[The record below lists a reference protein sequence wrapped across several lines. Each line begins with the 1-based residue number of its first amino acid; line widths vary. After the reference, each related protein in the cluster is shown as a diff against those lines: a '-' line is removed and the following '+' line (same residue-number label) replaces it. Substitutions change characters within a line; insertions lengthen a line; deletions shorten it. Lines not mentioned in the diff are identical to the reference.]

1 MSVEKVKSLRLQRRG
16 AKAKLSRYGK
26 ALQSLI
32 NDQRPVPEVQ
42 EMFEQYAGAFDDLQ
56 NKHASYTEV
65 VEDDDEF
72 EKEELW
78 MDECHNSFMKLQIIE
93 RDYCKVDE
101 SFREVTQ
108 PQEHQQGASARYY
121 QSLEATLSADEQQDE
136 SPREAG
142 QPADAGRRMK
152 GSAYKMERPKLP
164 SFDGNIRDYCIFKA
178 DFLHAVGNQ
187 YDDRDAL
194 MILRSC
200 LQSKPLQLV
209 KGIGQDYTAAWEQLD
224 MIYGDE
230 RFVADAIINDIS
242 KVRPLKTGESD
253 RFCEFVHLVRRSYN
267 TLKEINQPG
276 NLDNSHM
283 LAIMEK
289 KLSPEDRLVWFRH
302 QETCGKASF
311 DLFLTWL
318 TIELKSRM
326 RASAP
331 VRSDSKSGGVHIVG
345 KAVPNEETKFQPFHK
360 CWICETSSHWLDQC
374 KKFLAMSQ
382 IDRLQLVKTNHA
394 CFSCLKKAGKEH
406 RMSNC
411 KRRRRCSETS
421 AGEPCKY
428 FHHPL
433 LHASTEVRGGN
444 VDVAFAGNSEALL
457 PIVTVE
463 ILGQRGAV
471 CEGNVLLDSGAQVS
485 LIKKSVAEELK
496 LKGSN
501 ISITIT
507 KVGGEQ
513 EQMETQQHQ
522 LKVKSLSTNAIH
534 SVTAVALPCISE
546 NIAEVKMDAMAK
558 LFNLKSGDLRRG
570 SGSVHLLIGIDYP
583 KMHMGKSRQK
593 GQLAARKSPLGWVI
607 FGAPKKSSDRMNVLH
622 VKLTTPIDLT
632 DFWSSESMGVQS
644 SSCHC
649 EPSPLSKQEKEEE
662 QIIRESS
669 KKVGN
674 KWEIAYP
681 WRKDPNLLPD
691 NRAQA
696 EKVLCSTEKR
706 LARNQDH
713 ADAYVKQM
721 KELVE
726 NGFARKLTENEVDQ
740 YEGPIHY
747 ISHHAVLRPEKRST
761 PVRIVFNSSSSYHGH
776 CLNDYWFKG
785 PDLLNDLLGVLLRFR
800 MNEVGFCGDI
810 SKMYHRV
817 SIPER
822 DMNVHRYLWRDMQTD
837 RKPDVYIMKVVTFG
851 DKPAPAMAQL
861 ALRMTAEAAEA
872 THPKAAQ
879 VLKES
884 VYMDDICDSVREV
897 SEAEQLTS
905 EIDQV
910 LQEGGFKVKGWTSN
924 EALKG
929 ESKKEG
935 ETRILE
941 AALEDKVLG
950 IAWDNQQDMFFYK
963 VKETV
968 PSSPNDGKDEESLL
982 TKRKVLSR
990 IARIFDPIGFAAPVL
1005 VRAKIGMQQLW
1016 QRGYDWDE
1024 LLPSDQQKWWV
1035 TFLKEMQD
1043 LNNVKYERCLTPPM
1057 AIGQPTLCI
1066 FADASEVA
1074 FGVCVYLQWKLEDGK
1089 YAVRFVLAKSRVA
1102 PLKKITVPRLELQA
1116 AVMAARVYTT
1126 VMKEL
1131 RLQPESV
1138 IFMTDSMIALSWIRS
1153 EGRRF
1158 KPFVAARI
1166 GEIQSHTNPAQW
1178 KYVPGELNPA
1188 DDVSRGLPVKK
1199 LSERWKQGPA
1209 FLYRPKEEWP
1219 SEKAVPDTETE
1230 VESERRKVN
1239 HISAKQNDVIDVK
1252 KFSSWRKLIRVTAY
1266 VLKFVE
1272 KLKAARWIRSDDNV
1286 DPDERC
1292 LSTAQLQKAER
1303 FLIKE
1308 AQTTLHQRVKNGD
1321 FKTLSPFV
1329 DKEGI
1334 IRVGGRLDKA
1344 QISYEQ
1350 RHPALLPYGAWIS
1363 TLITR
1368 HMHQLGHGGVAATA
1382 AKIRRQYWILQ
1393 IHKLAKTVKYRC
1405 VMCRRMEHQVESQV
1419 MSDLPDERVAPFTPP
1434 FYFSSVDY
1442 FGPISVKVGRNKTAK
1457 HYGVLFSCLNTRAIH
1472 LEVAVDC
1479 TSMEFM
1485 QVLRRFFAMRGQPA
1499 FILSDNGTQFVG
1511 TERELR
1517 EMVQG
1522 WSSEELRDFC
1532 AERGTTWKFTTPS
1545 APHHNGC
1552 AEALVKSCK
1561 IALKKAI
1568 GDQLLTPFEL
1578 HTCLQEVAN
1587 LVNQRPI
1594 GRAPNDPDDGTYLC
1608 PNDLLLGRSSSAV
1621 PQGPFRETKNPR
1633 HRFEFVQRIVDAY
1646 WKSWMRDVFP
1656 LLVPRRKWNNDRRNV
1671 RIDDV
1676 VILADHNA
1684 VRGKWTLGRIIQVY
1698 PGTDGKVRTVKVKS
1712 KGCEYKR
1719 PISKIVVIYPT
1730 EGYDDE

>member
-1 MSVEKVKSLRLQRRG
+1 MSAEKVKNLRLQRRG
-16 AKAKLSRYGK
+16 AKAKLTRFGK

-32 NDQRPVPEVQ
+32 DGERPVPEVQ
-42 EMFEQYAGAFDDLQ
+42 ESFAQYAGAFEDLQ
-56 NKHASYTEV
+56 NKHDSYSEV
-65 VEDDDEF
+65 LEDDEEF
-72 EKEELW
+72 EREELW
-78 MDECHNSFMKLQIIE
+78 MEECHNSFLKLQILE
-93 RDYCKVDE
+93 RDYCKDNE
-101 SFREVTQ
+101 SHREAQ
-108 PQEHQQGASARYY
+108 QLQEHHLRASTSH
-121 QSLEATLSADEQQDE
+121 QSMETTLSADEQQDQ
-136 SPREAG
+136 SPRQTN
-142 QPADAGRRMK
+142 QPPEAGRRMS
-152 GSAYKMERPKLP
+152 GSVYRMERPKLP
-164 SFDGNIRDYCIFKA
+164 TFDGNIRDYCIFKA
-178 DFLHAVGNQ
+178 DFLHAVGRQ
-187 YDDRDAL
+187 YEDRDAL

-200 LQSKPLQLV
+200 LQSKPLQLI
-209 KGIGQDYTAAWEQLD
+209 KGIGHNYQAAWEQLD

-242 KVRPLKTGESD
+242 KVKPLKSGED
-253 RFCEFVHLVRRSYN
+253 ERFCEFVHLVRRSYN
-267 TLKEINQPG
+267 TLMEINQPG
-276 NLDNSHM
+276 NLNNSHM

-302 QETCGKASF
+302 QEASGKASF
-311 DLFLTWL
+311 EMFLTWL
-318 TIELKSRM
+318 TVELKSRM

-331 VRSDSKSGGVHIVG
+331 VRSDSKSSGVHLVG
-345 KAVPNEETKFQPFHK
+345 KTVASQENKVQRLFHK
-360 CWICETSSHWLDQC
+360 CWLCETSSHWLDQC
-374 KKFLAMSQ
+374 RKFLAMSQ
-382 IDRLQLVKTNHA
+382 SERLKLLKDHHA
-394 CFSCLKKAGKEH
+394 CFSCLKKAGKDH

-411 KRRRRCSETS
+411 KRKRRCSETT

-457 PIVTVE
+457 PVVTAE
-463 ILGQRGAV
+463 ILGQQGAV
-471 CEGNVLLDSGAQVS
+471 CKGNVLLDSGAQVS
-485 LIKKSVAEELK
+485 LIKMSVAKEMN

-501 ISITIT
+501 INITIT

-513 EQMETQQHQ
+513 EQMETKQYQI
-522 LKVKSLSTNAIH
+522 KVRSLSTNAIH
-534 SVTAVALPCISE
+534 SLAAVALPCISE
-546 NIAEVKMDAMAK
+546 NIAQVKMNEISK
-558 LFNLKSGDLRRG
+558 QFNLKSEDLRRG

-583 KMHMGKSRQK
+583 KMHLGETREK
-593 GQLAARKSPLGWVI
+593 GQLVARKSPLGWVI
-607 FGAPKKSSDRMNVLH
+607 FGAPKRRNDRMNVLH
-622 VKLTTPIDLT
+622 VKLTSPIDLT

-649 EPSPLSKQEKEEE
+649 EPSPLSKQEKVEE

-669 KKVGN
+669 RKVGN

-681 WRKDPNLLPD
+681 WRKDPNLLPN

-706 LARNQDH
+706 LARNPDH
-713 ADAYVKQM
+713 ADAYRKQM
-721 KELVE
+721 RELIE
-726 NGFARKLTENEVDQ
+726 NGFARKLTENEVAQ
-740 YEGPIHY
+740 YEGPVHY

-761 PVRIVFNSSSSYHGH
+761 PVRIVFNSSSSYQGH
-776 CLNDYWFKG
+776 CLNDYWLKG

-822 DMNVHRYLWRDMQTD
+822 DMNVHRYLWRDMETD
-837 RKPDVYIMKVVTFG
+837 KKPDVYIMKVVTFG

-872 THPKAAQ
+872 RYPKAAQ

-884 VYMDDICDSVREV
+884 VYMDDICDSVRDV
-897 SEAEQLTS
+897 GEAEQLTS

-910 LQEGGFKVKGWTSN
+910 LLEGGFKVKGWTSN
-924 EALKG
+924 EALRG

-935 ETRILE
+935 KTKILE

-963 VKETV
+963 LKDTV
-968 PSSPNDGKDEESLL
+968 SSFPNDGKEESSVL
-982 TKRKVLSR
+982 TKRKILSR
-990 IARIFDPIGFAAPVL
+990 IARIFDPIGFAAPFL

-1024 LLPSDQQKWWV
+1024 LLPPDLQEWWV
-1035 TFLKEMQD
+1035 TFMKEMQD
-1043 LNNVKYERCLTPPM
+1043 LNDIKYERCLTPPM
-1057 AIGQPTLCI
+1057 AVGHPSLCI

-1074 FGVCVYLQWKLEDGK
+1074 FGVCVYLQWKLENGK
-1089 YAVRFVLAKSRVA
+1089 YAVRFVVAKSRVA
-1102 PLKKITVPRLELQA
+1102 PLKKMTVPRLELQA
-1116 AVMAARVYTT
+1116 AVMASRVYTT

-1131 RLQPESV
+1131 SLKPEKI

-1166 GEIQSHTNPAQW
+1166 GEIQSYTNPAQW

-1188 DDVSRGLPVKK
+1188 DDVSRGLPVRK

-1209 FLYRPKEEWP
+1209 FLYRSYEEWP
-1219 SEKAVPDTETE
+1219 SEKAIPEAETE
-1230 VESERRKVN
+1230 IEAERRRVN
-1239 HISAKQNDVIDVK
+1239 HISVKNNDVIDVK
-1252 KFSSWRKLIRVTAY
+1252 RFSSWKKLIRVTAY
-1266 VLKFVE
+1266 VLKFID
-1272 KLKAARWIRSDDNV
+1272 KLKAVLRAKSNV
-1286 DPDERC
+1286 NLGDGN
-1292 LSTAQLQKAER
+1292 LSTTQLQKAEH

-1308 AQTTLHQRVKNGD
+1308 AQSSLYQRVQNGE
-1321 FKTLSPFV
+1321 FKTLSPFI
-1329 DKEGI
+1329 DNEGI

-1344 QISYEQ
+1344 LISYEHK
-1350 RHPALLPYGAWIS
+1350 HPALLPHGAWVS
-1363 TLITR
+1363 VLITR

-1382 AKIRRQYWILQ
+1382 AKVRRQYWILK

-1405 VMCRRMEHQVESQV
+1405 VICRRMEHQVESQV
-1419 MSDLPDERVAPFTPP
+1419 MSDLPDERVAPYTPP
-1434 FYFSSVDY
+1434 FHFSSVDY

-1457 HYGVLFSCLNTRAIH
+1457 HYGVLFTCLNTRAVH

-1479 TSMEFM
+1479 SSMEFM
-1485 QVLRRFFAMRGQPA
+1485 QVLRRFFAVRGQPA
-1499 FILSDNGTQFVG
+1499 LLLSDNGTQFVG
-1511 TERELR
+1511 AERELR
-1517 EMVQG
+1517 EMVRG
-1522 WSSEELRDFC
+1522 WSYEELKDFC

-1561 IALKKAI
+1561 IALKKAV
-1568 GDQLLTPFEL
+1568 GDQLVTPFEL

-1594 GRAPNDPDDGTYLC
+1594 GRTPNDPDDGAYLC

-1656 LLVPRRKWNNDRRNV
+1656 LLVPRRKWNSDRRNV

-1676 VILADHNA
+1676 VILSDPNA
-1684 VRGKWTLGRIIQVY
+1684 VRGKWTLGKVIQVY
-1698 PGTDGKVRTVKVKS
+1698 PGTDGKVRTVKVQS
-1712 KGCEYKR
+1712 KGTDYKR
-1719 PISKIVVIYPT
+1719 PISKIVVIYPA
-1730 EGYDDE
+1730 EGYEE